1 MGLNRKLLASGTNAK
16 VSFQIEG
23 DDGTYKCRVAGI
35 PNDYTPSALAD
46 HLKGKEVPTS
56 TKQDGRTY
64 SATVK
69 GKDIAPF
76 VQDSDSDVGEALKK
90 RGKSTPAAAP
100 APSLNGDGK

>member
-1 MGLNRKLLASGTNAK
+1 MGLNRKHLASGTNAK
-16 VSFQIEG
+16 VTFQVEG
-23 DDGTYKCRVAGI
+23 DDGTYRCKVQGI
-35 PNDYTPSALAD
+35 PSDYTSAALAE

-76 VQDSDSDVGEALKK
+76 VLDSDSDVGEALKK
-90 RGKSTPAAAP
+90 RGKSTPPAAS
-100 APSLNGDGK
+100 APSLNGDAK